1 MASRNS
7 TKNTDFEGRKS
18 ATLGNEELD
27 EVKAKVDSVH
37 KLLKKYFSFAED
49 MKAIEI
55 NSDGDLEEDVN
66 FISGTG
72 FLNQKP
78 GNQSVY
84 KNSYENGQRSN
95 FNQSSQFEK
104 SYRNN
109 FNNNNNINYGNSSY
123 QNVPPQTRESKIEA
137 IIEQVLKGHQKLMV
151 NINGNIDIVYTELN
165 AKFEALNT
173 HVKKLETHVVHI
185 REAVKKQDTFIKSK
199 GDEALKY
206 HMNAII
212 EDDLWQVVKEEKLQE
227 GDVEVES
234 SMSFGSSHW
243 CPSTTPGK
251 VHRSMES
258 DEHRSISVVHHRST
272 KSVPSCETVKI
283 MTHEKFTAKHLYP
296 LKPFIANIDW
306 QNEQVTD

>member
-1 MASRNS
+1 
-7 TKNTDFEGRKS
+7 
-18 ATLGNEELD
+18 
-27 EVKAKVDSVH
+27 
-37 KLLKKYFSFAED
+37 
-49 MKAIEI
+49 
-55 NSDGDLEEDVN
+55 
-66 FISGTG
+66 
-72 FLNQKP
+72 
-78 GNQSVY
+78 
-84 KNSYENGQRSN
+84 
-95 FNQSSQFEK
+95 
-104 SYRNN
+104 
-109 FNNNNNINYGNSSY
+109 
-123 QNVPPQTRESKIEA
+123 IEA

-306 QNEQVTD
+306 QNEQATVGMTLRKKKEKVPEHLKLEAYFTYRLWIFFKETKETEEDIRRMFYQVREKIKQRITLKKKSDLGKFVVPCLIGGIDYP